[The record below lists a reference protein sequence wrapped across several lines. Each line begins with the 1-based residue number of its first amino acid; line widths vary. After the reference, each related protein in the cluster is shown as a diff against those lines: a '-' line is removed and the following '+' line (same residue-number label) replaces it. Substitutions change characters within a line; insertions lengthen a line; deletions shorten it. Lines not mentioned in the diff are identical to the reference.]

1 VLPKRE
7 MQRSNERCRDPTR
20 ALRPER
26 ERERERERIPCE
38 RERCKNTKQ
47 EILPRY
53 RVLLKVLKCYSV
65 LPDHSLYLSLSLSR
79 EAVIVF

>member
-1 VLPKRE
+1 
-7 MQRSNERCRDPTR
+7 MQRSNEST
-20 ALRPER
+20 ATR
-26 ERERERERIPCE
+26 ERERERENSLRE
-38 RERCKNTKQ
+38 REMQKYKTK

>member
-1 VLPKRE
+1 MVLPKRE

-20 ALRPER
+20 ALRP

>member
-1 VLPKRE
+1 VVLPKRE

-26 ERERERERIPCE
+26 ERERENSLRE

>member
-1 VLPKRE
+1 MLLPKRE
-7 MQRSNERCRDPTR
+7 MQRSERCRDPTR

-26 ERERERERIPCE
+26 EREREREMR
-38 RERCKNTKQ
+38 KNTKQ

>member
-1 VLPKRE
+1 
-7 MQRSNERCRDPTR
+7 MQRSNEST
-20 ALRPER
+20 ATR
-26 ERERERERIPCE
+26 ERERERECE